1 VFGERVWAERNK
13 VEIPEQL
20 AASRVPNVTYA
31 CQVFGLAVIAYG
43 LVELGWT
50 GLLAVATGMA
60 IVQCAKA
67 WYLDRMVFLFEDM
80 KSRNPEHAAW
90 EY

>member
-1 VFGERVWAERNK
+1 
-13 VEIPEQL
+13 
-20 AASRVPNVTYA
+20 
-31 CQVFGLAVIAYG
+31 
-43 LVELGWT
+43 
-50 GLLAVATGMA
+50 LLAVATGMA